1 MVCRQRGSHVFERHA
16 LLLTVALSL
25 ILPVMPAR
33 ADELQEVV
41 VTARK
46 REESILKV
54 PVVET
59 AITAQELTQFAT
71 ADLHG
76 VARQVPDLLFG
87 NATGAF
93 GAQVSLRGVGTSTL
107 NAAIDQSVSLNLD
120 GLQVSQG
127 LAYQAAIRDGVG
139 THPPGSPR
147 RQRFEFRDEPARFI
161 E

>member
-1 MVCRQRGSHVFERHA
+1 MFERHA
-16 LLLTVALSL
+16 LLIPLALGL
-25 ILPVMPAR
+25 ILQSLPAL
-33 ADELQEVV
+33 ADDLQEVV

-59 AITAQELTQFAT
+59 AITEQQLTQFAT
-71 ADLHG
+71 ADLEG

-127 LAYQAAIRDGVG
+127 LAYQAGMFDVAQVEVLKGAQALFYGRD
-139 THPPGSPR
+139 R
-147 RQRFEFRDEPARFI
+147 RAAHHSCIWLPLVLT
-161 E
+161 